1 MFDKFQVR
9 ITRNEDLSKLSI
21 EADFRVDSLSG
32 HGLYNVTGWLGWSG
46 MTLDSGGDQAWQ
58 ARLVNCSLVVK
69 VVMDSEAECD
79 LDNDAK
85 ITALD
90 IPLLYETIEFDFNNL
105 DESFDTVIQGILVMM
120 VKNQNRLVV
129 TTIKNLIRKSVSS
142 LMC

>member
-1 MFDKFQVR
+1 
-9 ITRNEDLSKLSI
+9 
-21 EADFRVDSLSG
+21 
-32 HGLYNVTGWLGWSG
+32 

-79 LDNDAK
+79 LDNNAK

-129 TTIKNLIRKSVSS
+129 ETIKNLIRKSVSS